1 MIFLKKVFIT
11 GSGSGL
17 GKEAAISLAKRGH
30 TVYASVQYE
39 SEIKDLQDIAK
50 SNDIN
55 LIAFKLDILNEADRN
70 TILNY
75 DFDTF
80 ISNAAIGNSG
90 SVADIPVDFIED
102 VFNTNVFSNLKVIQ
116 LAIKNIIDRYKK
128 GRIIILS
135 SLVGRIPMP
144 FLAPYCASKF
154 ALNGFAICL
163 KQELKILKKL
173 SAKSKCE
180 DIDLDVCVIEPG
192 AYATGFNKENNE
204 KKYSWM
210 TTSSYFSPYINLI
223 KDFEIKVWN
232 FLEQK
237 PFTPIVKCYI
247 KAVEAKKPRFRYSAP
262 WWQTMFIQIL
272 RILGK

>member
-1 MIFLKKVFIT
+1 MIILKKIFIT

-17 GKEAAISLAKRGH
+17 GKESAIELAKRGH

-39 SEIKDLQDIAK
+39 TEIKSLEEIST
-50 SNDIN
+50 SNSLK
-55 LIAFKLDILNEADRN
+55 LIPFKLDILKEEDRN

-90 SVADIPVDFIED
+90 SVADVPIEFIEE
-102 VFNTNVFSNLKVIQ
+102 VFNTNVFANLKMIQ
-116 LAIKNIIDRYKK
+116 LAIKNIIQRHKQ
-128 GRIIILS
+128 GRIIILT

-144 FLAPYCASKF
+144 FLSPYCASKF

-163 KQELKILKKL
+163 KQEMKILKKL
-173 SAKSKCE
+173 SKE
-180 DIDLDVCVIEPG
+180 INIEVCIIEPG

-210 TTSSYFSPYINLI
+210 QNYSYFSPYINFI
-223 KDFEIKVWN
+223 KETEIKIWN

-247 KAVEAKKPRFRYSAP
+247 RAVESKKPKFRYSAP
-262 WWQTMFIQIL
+262 WWQAMFIQIG
-272 RILGK
+272 RIFGM